1 MLTKTKKR
9 ISIPIDEWEKMKK
22 NPTLGDALELLEDIY
37 DLEKA
42 KSKKGKDLT
51 LEQYMEKRALQ
62 NNN

>member
-1 MLTKTKKR
+1 MLTKTKKQ

-22 NPTLGDALELLEDIY
+22 NPTLVDALELLEDIY

-42 KSKKGKDLT
+42 KNKKGKDLT
-51 LEQYMEKRALQ
+51 LEQYIEKRALQ

>member
-22 NPTLGDALELLEDIY
+22 NPALGDALELLEDIY